1 MPHTTP
7 LPPSHAAAQPLRR
20 CASFACLALAASL
33 AACGGGGGDEAPGP
47 SPADR
52 FTIGGTV
59 SGLVAPGAGSSPHA
73 PRLVLQNN
81 EGDDLAVTANGRFA
95 FATPLAAGSAYA
107 VRVQSQPAGQTCS
120 VAQGSGTVPGAAVQ
134 AVQVACAPAVL
145 GLPEGL
151 WVREACGPTGTTA
164 GQSGRSLFRL
174 TRQDETHVTVTQGT
188 MVYDNAQCT
197 DTGKVLT
204 ERDYARFE
212 VDRKETRGAITAW
225 WGNWDYT
232 VSSDRPTRAV
242 FSRSG
247 PHLCW
252 NVDHFWAQFPTMDQ
266 VESAVA
272 SGIRSGQCYL
282 QAE

>member
-1 MPHTTP
+1 MNHTTP
-7 LPPSHAAAQPLRR
+7 LTPSPAAAQPLRR
-20 CASFACLALAASL
+20 RAPLACLALAASL
-33 AACGGGGGDEAPGP
+33 SACGGGGGDEAAGP
-47 SPADR
+47 TPADR
-52 FTIGGTV
+52 FSVGGTV
-59 SGLVAPGAGSSPHA
+59 SGLVAPGAGGASA

-81 EGDDLAVTANGRFA
+81 EGDDLTVTASGRFA

-107 VRVQSQPAGQTCS
+107 ARVTSQPAGQTCT
-120 VAQGSGTVPGAAVQ
+120 VAQGSGAVPGAAVES
-134 AVQVACAPAVL
+134 VQVACAPAVW

-151 WVREACGPTGTTA
+151 WVREACGITGSTA

-197 DTGKVLT
+197 GTGRVLT

-225 WGNWDYT
+225 WGNWNYT

-247 PHLCW
+247 PYMCW
-252 NVDHFWAQFPTMDQ
+252 DVDHFWAEFSTMDK

-272 SGIRSGQCYL
+272 SGIRSSQCYL
-282 QAE
+282 QAN